1 MVKKMDLIFCRMSYV
16 VRLNALALASLTIKY
31 KIHLTTFLL
40 LFQTTFLF
48 SQDIHFSQIQETPLW
63 LNPANAGFF
72 TGKFRATANYRS
84 QWQSMGNPY
93 QTISVSVDVLATKSK
108 KSNIGIGL
116 FVFNDKAGV
125 AKLGSTQ
132 AQLHVNAIIKSGRKS
147 KLAGGIYAGY
157 SQFSANY
164 AALTFANQYNGT
176 GIEQSIASGEN
187 ISNNSMSNFDVG
199 AGVNYELALSKQTIA
214 RNESSSFKIGFAVH
228 HINRPTQRYNPFTD
242 DRMRM
247 RFTGNIQARIDF
259 EGSKFSVLPS
269 IVYLRQAKAQ
279 EIILGTHIRYR
290 LKNGTKITGNITE
303 TAFQVGL
310 YYRINDA
317 IVPQISLDLGKY
329 AVGVCYD
336 LNLSKYTAVSKAQG
350 AMEFYLKF
358 ILAEQALFKR
368 K

>member
-1 MVKKMDLIFCRMSYV
+1 MKNIVYILV
-16 VRLNALALASLTIKY
+16 
-31 KIHLTTFLL
+31 
-40 LFQTTFLF
+40 LF
-48 SQDIHFSQIQETPLW
+48 SFFASAQDIHFSQIHETPLW

-93 QTISVSVDVLATKSK
+93 QTISFSADMLATKSK
-108 KSNIGIGL
+108 KSNFGIGL

-132 AQLHVNAIIKSGRKS
+132 AQLHLNAIIKSGKKS

-164 AALTFANQYNGT
+164 AVLTFANQYNGT
-176 GIEQSIASGEN
+176 SIEQSIASGEN
-187 ISNNSMSNFDVG
+187 ITYNSVYNFDVG
-199 AGVNYELALSKQTIA
+199 AGVNYEIALSKQTIA
-214 RNESSSFKIGFAVH
+214 RNETSSLKIGFAVH
-228 HINRPTQRYNPFTD
+228 HINRPIQRYSVSTE

-247 RFTGNIQARIDF
+247 RFTSNIQARIDF
-259 EGSKFSVLPS
+259 EGSKFSLLPS
-269 IVYLRQAKAQ
+269 LVYLRQAKAQ
-279 EIILGTHIRYR
+279 EIIFGTHVRYR

-303 TAFQVGL
+303 TAFLIGL

-317 IVPQISLDLGKY
+317 IAPQISLDMGKY
-329 AVGVCYD
+329 AVGFCYD

-350 AMEFYLKF
+350 AMEFYVKF